1 MIAVLILGTS
11 LIFLPFLN
19 DVFALPKLTLF
30 RVVTILL
37 VLRWLWSR
45 NRLQNLLHEVG
56 KPRLSLDWAVI
67 IWVIISGLATWTSVS
82 PLLSLSGHYRFY
94 LQGFIQ
100 IFCYAIVYFVISR
113 MRLDTRRICE
123 YFTYAVLVSSLYGLV
138 QFFGLDPVGWRH
150 SSQGRI
156 WSTLG
161 NPNFFGAFLA
171 MSIPLVLHFWLISR
185 EKWQRMLTLASGVLA
200 VICLWFTYSRAA
212 WVSTGVAFVFY
223 LILIGHQS
231 RRKLLVPVIVVL
243 AAAGIFGLSNPR
255 QVRNFATRFASI
267 FQLEEVDVQ
276 SRLSEY
282 RSSLRI
288 VKEYSLFGPGLD
300 THSVVFR
307 QYMEPDYEK
316 VTAGLAQPGYAHNE
330 FVQLAATTGVVG
342 LTGYI
347 FLLGMIVVTLVRV
360 WKNTGKNSVARIW
373 VVALVAALLAL
384 EVQNQ
389 FSFSPLATTVL
400 WWVLLGCLRG
410 ACPHGRVGKPT
421 PTLAR
426 AKIIEGSCSD
436 ALNRPTEPVLAEKGV
451 AAGFSLRNLKVTATI
466 GVSLLAGVLIC
477 LAFLPLVADLQ
488 YSRGVGLINK
498 GNTKDGVEYVRRA
511 AALNPQPEIYHNT
524 LGRVLLEQGV
534 TGNNADLIGQ
544 AKIAYEKGIRLNPRD
559 VLGLAGAGS
568 SYYHLWKSGGGS
580 EALKRAEDLLEK
592 SVQYDPYI
600 AGSWQYLA
608 LVYEKME
615 MFDKAITAYEKV
627 LEIEPQNTLA
637 HFNLGCI
644 YANRGEIKKARQY
657 WQETLRIDPGYEK
670 AKQYLKVIN
679 H

>member
-30 RVVTILL
+30 RVITILF
-37 VLRWLWSR
+37 VLRWIWSR

-56 KPRLSLDWAVI
+56 KPRISLDCAVI
-67 IWVIISGLATWTSVS
+67 VWVIISGLATFTSVS

-94 LQGFIQ
+94 FQGFIQ
-100 IFCYAIVYFVISR
+100 VFCYAIVYFVVSR
-113 MRLDTRRICE
+113 MQLAPGRICE
-123 YFTYAVLVSSLYGLV
+123 YFTGAVLISSFYGLV
-138 QFFGLDPVGWRH
+138 QFFGLDPVKWGH

-185 EKWQRMLTLASGVLA
+185 EKWRKTLALVSGALA
-200 VICLWFTYSRAA
+200 VTGLWFTYSRAA
-212 WVSTGVAFVFY
+212 WVSTGIAFIIY
-223 LILIGHQS
+223 LILIGRQS
-231 RRKLLVPVIVVL
+231 RRKLLVPVIVTL
-243 AAAGIFGLSNPR
+243 AVVGIFGLSNSR
-255 QVRNFATRFASI
+255 QVRNFANRFASI
-267 FQLEEVDVQ
+267 FQIEEVDIQ

-288 VKEYSLFGPGLD
+288 IKEYPLLGTGLD
-300 THSVVFR
+300 THSVIFR
-307 QYMEPDYEK
+307 QYMEPGYEK
-316 VTAGLAQPGYAHNE
+316 VTAVLAQPGYAHNE
-330 FVQLAATTGVVG
+330 FVQLAATTGLVG

-347 FLLGMIVVTLVRV
+347 FLLGVIIVTLIRA
-360 WKNTGKNSVARIW
+360 WKNTGENSEARIW
-373 VVALVAALLAL
+373 IVALTSALLAL

-400 WWVLLGCLRG
+400 WWFLLGLVANLSRSG
-410 ACPHGRVGKPT
+410 DLSHPA
-421 PTLAR
+421 
-426 AKIIEGSCSD
+426 ES
-436 ALNRPTEPVLAEKGV
+436 VLAGSAV
-451 AAGFSLRNLKVTATI
+451 AAGFSQRTLKGAATI
-466 GVSLLAGVLIC
+466 GISLLAGILIC
-477 LAFLPLVADLQ
+477 LAFLPLIADLQ

-498 GNTKDGVEYVRRA
+498 GNIEDGIEYVRRA

-534 TGNNADLIGQ
+534 TDNSADLILQ
-544 AKIAYEKGIRLNPRD
+544 AKTAYEKGIRWNPRD
-559 VLGLAGAGS
+559 ALGLAGAGS
-568 SYYHLWKSGGGS
+568 SYYHLWKLDGGS
-580 EALKRAEDLLEK
+580 EALKRAEGLLKK

-600 AGSWQYLA
+600 AASWQYLA
-608 LVYEKME
+608 LVYEKE
-615 MFDKAITAYEKV
+615 RKSDKAITAYEKV

-637 HFNLGCI
+637 HFNLGCV
-644 YANRGEIKKARQY
+644 YVNRGEIKKARQY
-657 WQETLRIDPGYEK
+657 WQETLRIDPNYEK

-679 H
+679 R

>member
-37 VLRWLWSR
+37 ILRWLWGE

-56 KPRLSLDWAVI
+56 KPRLSIDWAVI
-67 IWVIISGLATWTSVS
+67 VWVIISGLATFTSVS

-94 LQGFIQ
+94 FQGFIQ
-100 IFCYAIVYFVISR
+100 IFCYAIVYFVVSK
-113 MRLDTRRICE
+113 MRLAPGRICE
-123 YFTYAVLVSSLYGLV
+123 YWTCAVLISSVYGLV
-138 QFFGLDPVGWRH
+138 QFFGLDPVGWGH

-171 MSIPLVLHFWLISR
+171 MSIPLVLHFWIISHKKW
-185 EKWQRMLTLASGVLA
+185 EKILALVSGVLA
-200 VICLWFTYSRAA
+200 VACLWFTYSRAA
-212 WVSTGVAFVFY
+212 WVSTGIAFIIYF
-223 LILIGHQS
+223 ILIGRQS
-231 RRKLLVPVIVVL
+231 RRKLLVPVIVTL
-243 AAAGIFGLSNPR
+243 AVTGVFALSNPH

-267 FQLEEVDVQ
+267 FQIEEVDIQ

-288 VKEYSLFGPGLD
+288 VKEYPLLGTGLD

-307 QYMEPDYEK
+307 QYMEPGYEK

-330 FVQLAATTGVVG
+330 FVQLAATTGLVG

-347 FLLGMIVVTLVRV
+347 FLLGMIIVTLVRA
-360 WKNTGKNSVARIW
+360 WRNAGKNSEARIW
-373 VVALVAALLAL
+373 VVALASALLTL
-384 EVQNQ
+384 EVQSQ

-400 WWVLLGCLRG
+400 WWFLLALLRRCHSTKRLPLPMAEKRSVRKPFRRRACEPWLSEESRIIPRLSLRG
-410 ACPHGRVGKPT
+410 AERRSN
-421 PTLAR
+421 L
-426 AKIIEGSCSD
+426 GSIS
-436 ALNRPTEPVLAEKGV
+436 V
-451 AAGFSLRNLKVTATI
+451 
-466 GVSLLAGVLIC
+466 LLASILIC
-477 LAFLPLVADLQ
+477 LAFLPLAADLQ
-488 YSRGVGLINK
+488 YSRGISLINK
-498 GNTKDGVEYVRRA
+498 GNTEDGVEYVRRA
-511 AALNPQPEIYHNT
+511 AAVNPQPEIYHNT

-534 TGNNADLIGQ
+534 TDNSADLILQ
-544 AKIAYEKGIRLNPRD
+544 AKAAYEKGIRWNPRD
-559 VLGLAGAGS
+559 ALGLTGAGS
-568 SYYHLWKSGGGS
+568 SYYHLWKLGGGS
-580 EALKRAEDLLEK
+580 KALKRAEGLLKK

-600 AGSWQYLA
+600 AASWQYLA
-608 LVYEKME
+608 LVYEKE
-615 MFDKAITAYEKV
+615 EKFDKAIMAYEKV
-627 LEIEPQNTLA
+627 LEIEPQNSLA
-637 HFNLGCI
+637 HFNLGCV

-657 WQETLRIDPGYEK
+657 WQETLRIDPGYKK
-670 AKQYLKVIN
+670 ARQYLKVIN